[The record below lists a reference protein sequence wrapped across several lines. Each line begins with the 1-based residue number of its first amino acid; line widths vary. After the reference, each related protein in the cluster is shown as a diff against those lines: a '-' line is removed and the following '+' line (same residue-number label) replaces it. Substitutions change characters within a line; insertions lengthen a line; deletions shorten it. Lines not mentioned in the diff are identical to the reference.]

1 LIGRHHSSDV
11 RCAMQ
16 YGRVARPLQTDGR
29 AEERPRFNRQHRSP
43 QLHGRGPSLNP
54 IQDYVDYD
62 SVRHTNVDTYERVR
76 EADLK
81 QAAIIMASYAYHAAM
96 RSELMPRPA
105 QRPQ

>member
-1 LIGRHHSSDV
+1 
-11 RCAMQ
+11 
-16 YGRVARPLQTDGR
+16 
-29 AEERPRFNRQHRSP
+29 
-43 QLHGRGPSLNP
+43 
-54 IQDYVDYD
+54 
-62 SVRHTNVDTYERVR
+62 VDTYERVR